1 MSIPLISALDYIPHP
16 LVVVTA
22 GDPENPKRRG
32 GMAAAWVSR
41 VSWSPPLVMVSIAPE
56 RFTLE
61 LIREFKEF
69 AINVVSEDLER
80 AVMDVFGTLSGRDT
94 DKFARA
100 GVGAVSAKKIKAPVI
115 REAAVVIEC
124 KVLKEVEAGDHI
136 MVVGEVIEAYRS
148 GVEGPLLLW
157 HRGSV
162 TKLK

>member
-1 MSIPLISALDYIPHP
+1 MFATASGLLNHGDKAYRIERAITARHEKHIELGKARLESLKNSLSNVVFERLRANDNRFFSALQE
-16 LVVVTA
+16 
-22 GDPENPKRRG
+22 G
-32 GMAAAWVSR
+32 
-41 VSWSPPLVMVSIAPE
+41 
-56 RFTLE
+56 F
-61 LIREFKEF
+61 
-69 AINVVSEDLER
+69 
-80 AVMDVFGTLSGRDT
+80 
-94 DKFARA
+94 DKIARA
-100 GVGAVSAKKIKAPVI
+100 GVEAVPAKKIKAPVI